1 QVEFATSKY
10 RPYLEDLSRWQC
22 LFNPT
27 TCCIRSPF
35 HGRYEEEEEVVYYKS
50 TKNLTSVRWMADVGG
65 VEDVILSTITG
76 DVIVKGKID
85 HEMEAVLILYKYA
98 SYLRYAIHW
107 PTPSSTTS
115 TQ

>member
-1 QVEFATSKY
+1 M
-10 RPYLEDLSRWQC
+10 
-22 LFNPT
+22 
-27 TCCIRSPF
+27 
-35 HGRYEEEEEVVYYKS
+35 VYYKS

-65 VEDVILSTITG
+65 VEDVILSTLTG

-107 PTPSSTTS
+107 PTPSTTTTS
-115 TQ
+115 TQSKCIYSTLCCCSSPPQQGEYLIVVYGMNIG